1 MADARRTELDHV
13 GAYNFKVEIDGVT
26 AGSFKA
32 VDGLEASVEVIEFQ
46 DGPDV
51 TARKRPGRTKFGDVT
66 LKKGYI
72 VNKQLQEWWEN
83 VRNGKY
89 DRRAVSIIL
98 NDNTDNEIMRWNLFE
113 CFISKWKIS
122 GFDGKGNDV
131 LQEEVTL
138 SFENMKIGG

>member
-1 MADARRTELDHV
+1 LDHV
-13 GAYNFKVEIDGVT
+13 GGYNFIVEIDGVA

-46 DGPDV
+46 DGADLLP
-51 TARKRPGRTKFGDVT
+51 RKRPGRTKFNDVT

-98 NDNTDNEIMRWNLFE
+98 NDNTATEIMRWNLFE
-113 CFISKWKIS
+113 AFISKWKMS

-138 SFENMKIGG
+138 SFENMQIGG

>member
-1 MADARRTELDHV
+1 MADARRTELDHL
-13 GAYNFKVEIDGVT
+13 GGYNFSVEIDGVT

-46 DGPDV
+46 DGPDLL
-51 TARKRPGRTKFGDVT
+51 ARKRPGRCKFGDVT

-72 VNKQLQEWWEN
+72 INKQLQEWWEN

-89 DRRAVSIIL
+89 DRRSVSIIL
-98 NDNTDNEIMRWNLFE
+98 QDNTGEEQMRWNLFE
-113 CFISKWKIS
+113 AFISKWKMS
-122 GFDGKGNDV
+122 SMDGKGNDV

-138 SFENMKIGG
+138 SFEDMKISG